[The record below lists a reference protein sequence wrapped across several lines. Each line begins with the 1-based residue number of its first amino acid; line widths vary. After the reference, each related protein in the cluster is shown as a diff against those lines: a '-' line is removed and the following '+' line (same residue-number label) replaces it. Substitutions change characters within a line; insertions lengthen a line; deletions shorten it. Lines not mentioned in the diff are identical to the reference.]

1 MVDEVDRA
9 TRVRGDHR
17 QAGRVRLL
25 HRLAERL
32 LGAGVHEHVHGGV
45 RGGELAAAHAA
56 EPRDGH
62 ARERAAGGRLA
73 RAVARDEEAHAADPA
88 EGLEPLELLLGGD
101 APHVADDGLAARR
114 DAVPE
119 RDRVLHGAVAGVVAV
134 EVDAAPPA
142 GDALDARRR
151 EVGGRGAEGARVRS
165 APWWIHRTSRHT
177 YGAVAASRFRRA

>member
-1 MVDEVDRA
+1 MVAHDRPRTARRPASPIRRRIGSLATSSSTSRRRCASRGRGIEEEAVRPVVDEVDRA

-88 EGLEPLELLLGGD
+88 EGLEPLELLLG
-101 APHVADDGLAARR
+101 AMRP
-114 DAVPE
+114 
-119 RDRVLHGAVAGVVAV
+119 
-134 EVDAAPPA
+134 
-142 GDALDARRR
+142 
-151 EVGGRGAEGARVRS
+151 
-165 APWWIHRTSRHT
+165 T
-177 YGAVAASRFRRA
+177 